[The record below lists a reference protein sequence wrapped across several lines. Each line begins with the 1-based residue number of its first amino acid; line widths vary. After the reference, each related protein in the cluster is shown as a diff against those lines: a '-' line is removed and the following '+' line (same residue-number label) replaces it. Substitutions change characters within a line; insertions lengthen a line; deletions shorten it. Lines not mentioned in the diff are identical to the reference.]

1 MEDLI
6 RSYEESRAALSMRI
20 AMLRERLRND
30 PTLRQM
36 EVDSLKARIAVLSQ
50 ERTELLYDIR
60 EMQEHTQQHR
70 SERNTVF
77 VKVNHAQKTG

>member
-36 EVDSLKARIAVLSQ
+36 EADSLKARIAVLSQ